1 MPYLDLWSSGEDAD
15 SMKGSEVR
23 AKTSEQIQQDILDAE
38 EELMN
43 LRFRRESGQV
53 TDSSLLGKLRL
64 DVARM
69 KTVLRERELLG
80 GS

>member
-1 MPYLDLWSSGEDAD
+1 MPSLDLQSSGEDSD

-23 AKTSEQIQQDILDAE
+23 AKTSEQIQQDIQDAE

-53 TDSSLLGKLRL
+53 TDSSLLGKLRH

-69 KTVLRERELLG
+69 KTVLRERELQE
-80 GS
+80 

>member
-1 MPYLDLWSSGEDAD
+1 
-15 SMKGSEVR
+15 MKGSEVR

-53 TDSSLLGKLRL
+53 
-64 DVARM
+64 A
-69 KTVLRERELLG
+69 
-80 GS
+80 

>member
-1 MPYLDLWSSGEDAD
+1 
-15 SMKGSEVR
+15 MKGSEVR
-23 AKTSEQIQQDILDAE
+23 AKTSEQIQRDILDAE

-53 TDSSLLGKLRL
+53 TDSSLLAKLRK

-80 GS
+80 RS